1 MYGSASKVRA
11 STCPRRSTSV
21 SCFAVKKVSLLAAKY
36 YLENKCI
43 FADTIESSGSP
54 PMIHIPHLGT
64 ITAEAK
70 ARGWGILVSSSS
82 HSLPPIDM
90 RRHF

>member
-1 MYGSASKVRA
+1 MYGSASKARA

-21 SCFAVKKVSLLAAKY
+21 SYFAVKKVSLLAAKY
-36 YLENKCI
+36 HLEGKCI
-43 FADTIESSGSP
+43 VADTIESSGSP
-54 PMIHIPHLGT
+54 PMIHMPHLGT
-64 ITAEAK
+64 MTAEAK